1 VWITPDDIDRIPEML
16 RNTGQPGVR
25 LIVVTDNERIL
36 GLGDQGAGGMGIPI
50 GKLVLYVAGA
60 GLHPQLTLPISLDC
74 GTDNEELLHDPLY
87 QGYPKRRLRGEA
99 YEAFIEA
106 FVSAVKLVFPHAL
119 LQWEDFKQHNAIRQL
134 DHYRHRLPCFN
145 DDIQGTASVV
155 CAGILA
161 ALTHRREKLSAQRL
175 VLLGSG
181 AAGIGIARLVQAIIR
196 AEGATEDEIRHAVT
210 MLDSQGL
217 LFEGRDGVQDD
228 KRPFALTSDELKN
241 LGLEPSD
248 RYDLETV
255 IRHVAPTILIGTSGK
270 PGVFS
275 ETAIREMAAR
285 TSNPIVLPLSNP
297 TANSEATPS
306 DVLAWSDGRAIVA
319 TGSPFDP
326 VELGGRTHLIGQAN
340 NVFVFPGVGLG
351 AVAGRAWEVTDRMFL
366 VAATTLADMVPPER
380 LEQGAIYPRLTEL
393 RYISRA
399 IAIAVAKEGRDGG
412 VAPKATDAEL
422 EEAVDAF
429 IWAPEYEHLEP
440 APEKP
445 ATID

>member
-1 VWITPDDIDRIPEML
+1 
-16 RNTGQPGVR
+16 
-25 LIVVTDNERIL
+25 
-36 GLGDQGAGGMGIPI
+36 
-50 GKLVLYVAGA
+50 
-60 GLHPQLTLPISLDC
+60 
-74 GTDNEELLHDPLY
+74 
-87 QGYPKRRLRGEA
+87 
-99 YEAFIEA
+99 
-106 FVSAVKLVFPHAL
+106 
-119 LQWEDFKQHNAIRQL
+119 
-134 DHYRHRLPCFN
+134 
-145 DDIQGTASVV
+145 VV

-161 ALTHRREKLSAQRL
+161 ALKHRGERLSDQRL

-196 AEGATEDEIRHAVT
+196 AEGGTEDEIRHAVT

-228 KRPFALTSDELKN
+228 KAPFALRTDEIAA

-255 IRHVAPTILIGTSGK
+255 IAHVAPTILIGTSGK

-275 ETAIREMAAR
+275 EAAIAEMAAR
-285 TSNPIVLPLSNP
+285 TPNPIVLPLSNP

-306 DVLAWSDGRAIVA
+306 DVLKWSDGRAVVA

-326 VELGGRTHLIGQAN
+326 VELGGRTHVIGQAN

-366 VAATTLADMVPPER
+366 VAARTLADMVPTER
-380 LEQGAIYPRLTEL
+380 LEEGAIYPRLTDL
-393 RYISRA
+393 RSISRA

-412 VAPKATDAEL
+412 VAPTATDAEL
-422 EEAVDAF
+422 EEAVDDF
-429 IWAPEYEHLEP
+429 VWAPEYEFLEP

-445 ATID
+445 ETID